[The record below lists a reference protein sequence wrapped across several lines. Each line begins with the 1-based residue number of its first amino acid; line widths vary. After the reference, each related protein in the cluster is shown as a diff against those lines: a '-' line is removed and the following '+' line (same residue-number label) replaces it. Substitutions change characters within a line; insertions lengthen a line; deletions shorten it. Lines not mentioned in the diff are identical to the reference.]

1 MDRNQIVLLS
11 LALGVF
17 LVALRLG
24 GGGFGSSAPVVPP
37 PAAVTAQGSAN
48 APGGAE
54 RAPGQ
59 PSQAPDATAESRP
72 EQAEPAR
79 TETISNDDLQVE
91 ISNRGARI
99 TSVRLTE
106 YSDQVGAGGKPVEL
120 ATSPQGLLAVELGD
134 AFPGIEEARYRMG
147 SSEGR
152 SLEQVLEW
160 RGGAEVIQR
169 VELDEHGYGGWLSVM
184 VRNRGTA
191 TLRPVF
197 DVGLFGSDPPQWD
210 SREPLQNYRMTV
222 FERDGES
229 LHHDVVAGLEKP
241 GFFGGGGAVRT
252 AIAAPAE
259 WAALESQYFL
269 AAVLTEGSGHGGL
282 VTSQGL
288 GQGRVSLTY
297 PSGEIGPGQ
306 QVERRYRLYLG
317 PKVDD
322 LVEAVDARLEPAL
335 VVGYAWVRP
344 VTKLFARLLNWLHA
358 NTVPNYGFGI
368 ILITVLLRL
377 LMYPLTQKSMQS
389 MRRMTAIAP
398 QLKEIQERYRDDAQR
413 QQQELMALYKRT
425 GIHPLS
431 AVGGGCLPMLLQMP
445 FMVALYF
452 ALQGMIELRHAP
464 FVLWIDDLSVPENI
478 KLLGVPIRPLTL
490 AMGGSMF
497 LQTYLQPG
505 NTNDPQA
512 QQQRQMMLLMS
523 GVFVVM
529 FYSFPS
535 GLVLYWL
542 VSNLL
547 GITQQMLVN
556 RWNPSPAA
564 PRQGEVKA

>member
-1 MDRNQIVLLS
+1 MDRTQIILLS
-11 LALGVF
+11 LAIGVV

-24 GGGFGSSAPVVPP
+24 GGAPEPVPG
-37 PAAVTAQGSAN
+37 PAPKAEAVAAADGSA
-48 APGGAE
+48 AE
-54 RAPGQ
+54 RADGAL
-59 PSQAPDATAESRP
+59 SGGAA
-72 EQAEPAR
+72 AEPQAVRAVEPLR
-79 TETISNDDLQVE
+79 TEILQNDKLRVE

-99 TSVRLTE
+99 RSVRLTDYRDE
-106 YSDQVGAGGKPVEL
+106 VGEGGQPVEL
-120 ATSPQGLLAVELGD
+120 ATSREGLLAISLGD
-134 AFPGIEEARYRMG
+134 AFPGVEESTYRMG
-147 SSEGR
+147 TPAGR
-152 SLEQVLEW
+152 VLEQTLELPS
-160 RGGAEVIQR
+160 GLEVAER
-169 VELDEHGYGGWLSVM
+169 VELDERGYGGWLSVR
-184 VRNRGTA
+184 VRNRGQGSVA
-191 TLRPVF
+191 PVF
-197 DVGLFGSDPPQWD
+197 HVALLGSDPPQWD
-210 SREPLQNYRMTV
+210 SREPLQNYRLTV
-222 FERDGES
+222 FERNES
-229 LHHDVVAGLEKP
+229 LHHQIVAGLEKP
-241 GFFGGGGAVRT
+241 GFFGGGGPLRT
-252 AIAAPAE
+252 VIAPPTE
-259 WAALESQYFL
+259 WVAAESQYFL
-269 AAVLTEGSGHGGL
+269 TAVLSEGSGHGGL
-282 VTSQGL
+282 IASQGL
-288 GQGRVSLTY
+288 GQGRAALTY
-297 PSGEIGPGQ
+297 AGGEIGPGQ
-306 QVERRYRLYLG
+306 QIERRYRLYLG
-317 PKVDD
+317 PKVDA
-322 LVEAVDARLEPAL
+322 LVEAVDERLEPTL

-344 VTKLFARLLNWLHA
+344 VTKLFAQLLNWLHA
-358 NTVPNYGFGI
+358 HTVPNYGFGI

-425 GIHPLS
+425 GVHPLS

-478 KLLGVPIRPLTL
+478 TLFGVPIRPLTL

-505 NTNDPQA
+505 NSNDPQA

-547 GITQQMLVN
+547 GIGQQMLVN
-556 RWNPSPAA
+556 RWNPAPVAA
-564 PRQGEVKA
+564 RQGEVKA